1 MTRSPLLLEP
11 LADRSLKVA
20 AIALHLDPDD
30 GQGLQTLI
38 AADAFAALAAAL
50 PCLIHASLAA
60 RLPPP
65 IQERLLQLG
74 CRVVADDTIGM
85 AATLDQIDML
95 PSCEWL
101 GGRWFMASG
110 SQTSSRQSGSRGLE
124 LKLLQL
130 VANEAD
136 TRDIEAVF
144 RQDPVLSYH
153 LLRLV
158 NSIGMGS
165 NRNISSFSQA
175 ILILG
180 RQQLKRWLNLMLFS
194 ANRNDRRSALLLAH
208 VTIRARAM
216 ELLAKAAGFDRQTQ
230 EQAFMAGMF
239 SLLGVLFAM
248 PLDKILTP
256 LNLNKALMTALLATQ
271 GDLGLMLKAIN
282 AAERFDAGALTDEL
296 AALGVSLADYNLLYV
311 EACQWMLGVIQ
322 ERQHDGNA

>member
-11 LADRSLKVA
+11 LADPSLKVA
-20 AIALHLDPDD
+20 AIALYLDPEDD
-30 GQGLQTLI
+30 TGIQTLI
-38 AADAFAALAAAL
+38 RTEAFAALTATL
-50 PCLIHASLAA
+50 PCLITNDRVA
-60 RLPPP
+60 RMPAP
-65 IQERLLQLG
+65 IQEQLARMG
-74 CRVVADDTIGM
+74 CRFVDNDAIRT
-85 AATLDQIDML
+85 ASTLDQL
-95 PSCEWL
+95 ELRPPCEWL

-110 SQTSSRQSGSRGLE
+110 GQGTSNPSTSRGLE

-144 RQDPVLSYH
+144 RQDPVLSYN

-165 NRNISSFSQA
+165 SRNISSFSQA

-194 ANRNDRRSALLLAH
+194 ANRNDRRAALLLAH
-208 VTIRARAM
+208 VTVRARAM

-239 SLLGVLFAM
+239 SLLGILFAM

-256 LNLNKALMTALLATQ
+256 LNLSKPLMSALLAAE
-271 GDLGLMLKAIN
+271 GDLGHMLKTID
-282 AAERFDAGALTDEL
+282 AAEKFEAKPLTDEL
-296 AALGVSLADYNLLYV
+296 ASLGVSLEDYNLLYV
-311 EACQWMLGVIQ
+311 EAYQWMLGVVH
-322 ERQHDGNA
+322 ERQRDDNA